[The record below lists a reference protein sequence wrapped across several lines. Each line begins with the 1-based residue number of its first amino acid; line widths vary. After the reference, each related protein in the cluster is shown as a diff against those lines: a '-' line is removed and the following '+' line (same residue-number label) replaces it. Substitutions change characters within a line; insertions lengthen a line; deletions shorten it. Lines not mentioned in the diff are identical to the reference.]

1 MKAIRSRRLNWLVV
15 ALGLVLTVYG
25 VASAASIFVSE
36 APASGQIGGLLLCV
50 VLAGIGIRCLAGG
63 ISNLRAANQPAP
75 ASRDGDE

>member
-15 ALGLVLTVYG
+15 ALGLVLTLYG

-36 APASGQIGGLLLCV
+36 VPASGQIGGLLLCI

-63 ISNLRAANQPAP
+63 ISNLRAGDQPDP
-75 ASRDGDE
+75 ATQDDCS